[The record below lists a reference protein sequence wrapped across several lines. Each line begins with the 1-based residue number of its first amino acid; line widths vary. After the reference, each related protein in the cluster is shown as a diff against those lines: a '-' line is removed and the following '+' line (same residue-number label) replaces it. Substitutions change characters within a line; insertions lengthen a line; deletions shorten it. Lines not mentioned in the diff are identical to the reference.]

1 MVASKNCLVMGCKAC
16 EKPKVSYKKGLWSP
30 DEDQRL
36 RDFILKHGH
45 GCWSSVPARAG
56 LQRNGKSCRLRWI
69 NYLRPGLKHSDFT
82 PEEEGIVMKLHT
94 LLGNKWSQIA
104 MHLPGRTDNEVKNHW
119 NTHLKKKLVKIE
131 GSSSHASM
139 TKSLESDSQCPKLEK
154 LIDEN
159 SNQISLSESSDSLK
173 SVSPT
178 PCRSIHVTNH
188 APFPKILFADWL
200 PMFRGNDQSSSAPE
214 SDRVNWQ
221 QESTLNSEVLSPKL
235 MQFDT
240 IFTEVFLHGFE
251 DASICGGFKL
261 QFEPVEQIFG
271 FHDQAYTGL
280 ELNHDMFVNL

>member
-1 MVASKNCLVMGCKAC
+1 MGCKAS
-16 EKPKVSYKKGLWSP
+16 EKPKVSYKRGLWSP
-30 DEDQRL
+30 DEDQKL

-94 LLGNKWSQIA
+94 ILGNKWSQIA

-119 NTHLKKKLVKIE
+119 NTHLKKKLVKNE
-131 GSSSHASM
+131 TSSSHASM
-139 TKSLESDSQCPKLEK
+139 TKSLESDNQCPKLEK

-159 SNQISLSESSDSLK
+159 SSQISLTESTDSLK

-178 PCRSIHVTNH
+178 PCQSIHVTNH
-188 APFPKILFADWL
+188 APFPKVLFADWL
-200 PMFRGNDQSSSAPE
+200 PMFSGNDQSSSASE
-214 SDRVNWQ
+214 SDTVNCQ
-221 QESTLNSEVLSPKL
+221 LESTLNPEVLSPKL
-235 MQFDT
+235 LQFDT
-240 IFTEVFLHGFE
+240 KFTEVFLHGFE
-251 DASICGGFKL
+251 DASIYGGFKL

-271 FHDQAYTGL
+271 FHDQADTGL